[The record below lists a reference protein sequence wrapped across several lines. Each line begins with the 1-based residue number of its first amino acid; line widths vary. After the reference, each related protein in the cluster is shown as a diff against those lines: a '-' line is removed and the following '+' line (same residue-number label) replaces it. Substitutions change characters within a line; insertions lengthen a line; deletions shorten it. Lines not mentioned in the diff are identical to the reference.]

1 MTLRFGLC
9 DQQRTGLS
17 VYLAPDNL
25 YAAVTDNLGR
35 VMLIDCFRGITV
47 RVWKGYREAQCS
59 FVKVTEKA
67 TKNIATN
74 RPDRR
79 HALFLVIFAPRRSC
93 IEIWGLQR
101 GQKVAAFTVSKFGQL
116 IYNPHTFMGV
126 GGGSKVKYTTNVCV
140 FLDPTD
146 MSLKEIVI
154 PFHCALTDSN
164 SKTAKDLHLLRRIK
178 LCLRSGDGTED
189 QQLEEVRN
197 SCRSLQTDEIR
208 LQCIE
213 MLVKNNKIKPLT
225 LKEALD
231 VFAESF
237 LTEEEAK
244 PECSD
249 DAISPEPGI
258 DHDTT
263 AQLHRA
269 QLQTICMNYSRLV
282 TFYLYASSSSK
293 NVEQL
298 LPHMEDE
305 FKSSTEPVKLNITEI
320 ELENLQKYIDL
331 TVLERSNASRA
342 TRVTF
347 NERTKSNEFVEYL
360 SAFDCYSE
368 DENECND
375 WIRLRPEKI
384 NILGGVGYEIFG
396 QFMEKGKHLD
406 DFVSNALR
414 SRICGEDLMRLF
426 VFYWLNKPFTYTRR

>member
-9 DQQRTGLS
+9 DQQRTGVS
-17 VYLAPDNL
+17 VSLAPDNL

-47 RVWKGYREAQCS
+47 RVWKGYREAHCS

-67 TKNIATN
+67 GKNAPD

-101 GQKVAAFTVSKFGQL
+101 GQKVAAFTVSKYGQL

-126 GGGSKVKYTTNVCV
+126 GGGSKVKYTSNVCV

-178 LCLRSGDGTED
+178 LCLRSGDGTEA

-197 SCRSLQTDEIR
+197 SCCSLQTDEIR

-225 LKEALD
+225 LKAALD
-231 VFAESF
+231 VFTESF
-237 LTEEEAK
+237 LCEDETK
-244 PECSD
+244 PEPSD
-249 DAISPEPGI
+249 DGIGQEEPGL

-269 QLQTICMNYSRLV
+269 QLQTLCTNYSRLV
-282 TFYLYASSSSK
+282 AFYLYASSNLQESEP
-293 NVEQL
+293 NVD
-298 LPHMEDE
+298 DE
-305 FKSSTEPVKLNITEI
+305 IKTSEEPVKLNISEI

-331 TVLERSNASRA
+331 TVLERSNASRS

-347 NERTKSNEFVEYL
+347 NERTKSNEFVDYL
-360 SAFDCYSE
+360 SAFDCCFE
-368 DENECND
+368 DENESND

-384 NILGGVGYEIFG
+384 NLLPCVGNEIYS
-396 QFMEKGKHLD
+396 QFLENGKNLD
-406 DFVSNALR
+406 NFVSNAVG
-414 SRICGEDLMRLF
+414 SRICGEELMRLF
-426 VFYWLNKPFTYTRR
+426 LFYWLKKPFSYTRR